1 MNDKSICLFVKGNRE
16 SGMGH
21 IVRSWTLAV
30 ELSMRGLDVGFETE
44 EATPGYHYLK
54 DRLHPT
60 MRLNDFEHK
69 YDCVIVDLENG
80 PTRELLLD
88 ARTKFDTVIVVGGV
102 GFPIHDQTAIDELV
116 DLQIYQSVIVTN
128 PTSATNSISGPEYI
142 ILNQDYL
149 AGRNIYPTLVS
160 QDALIIM
167 GGADPHNL
175 TPVVSSK
182 LLASFNGYRP
192 SVKAIFGPA
201 SHVTLLPDGVER
213 VIAPPSLVRNLC
225 SAKFAVSALG
235 MTTYEA
241 ACIGVP
247 TASICWSPDHSATA
261 DELERLGVTVNL
273 GLWSEPHWGKLATFV
288 DKMHN
293 KSAWEKMS
301 EAGRELVDG
310 RGCARVASAIEEIL

>member
-1 MNDKSICLFVKGNRE
+1 MSDKSILFYVKGNKS

-21 IVRSWTLAV
+21 ICRSYVLAR
-30 ELSMRGLDVGFETE
+30 ELEDRGIEIAFETE
-44 EATPGYHYLK
+44 PATPGYHYLA
-54 DRLHPT
+54 DRGVT
-60 MRLNDFEHK
+60 INDFSK
-69 YDCVIVDLENG
+69 SRSTIIIDLENG
-80 PTRELLLD
+80 PDRNLLLD

-102 GFPIHDQTAIDELV
+102 GFPIHDQASIDELV

-142 ILNQDYL
+142 ILNPDYI

-160 QDALIIM
+160 QDALVIM

-175 TPVVSSK
+175 TPKVCMR
-182 LLASFNGYRP
+182 LLSSFNGYKP
-192 SVKAIFGPA
+192 SVKAVFGPA

-213 VIAPPSLVRNLC
+213 IVAPPSLVRPLC
-225 SAKFAVSALG
+225 SSKFAVSALG

-247 TASICWSPDHSATA
+247 TASICWSNDHSFTA
-261 DELERLGVTVNL
+261 DALERLGVTVNL
-273 GLWSEPHWGKLATFV
+273 GLWSEPHWGKLGTFV

-293 KSAWEKMS
+293 KGAWEKMH

-310 RGCARVASAIEEIL
+310 RGASRVADAIENIL